1 MMARYS
7 IQQLHDITPSPLEST
22 YATCRTI
29 GKGGS
34 ISSNKS
40 RHQYGLVSAD
50 RNNKATLP
58 LTTPRCTIK
67 SSAKDLSLRIVKLQY
82 TREENRFFHPLTRCE
97 SDAIQG
103 PKAYSYTTT
112 MS

>member
-1 MMARYS
+1 
-7 IQQLHDITPSPLEST
+7 
-22 YATCRTI
+22 
-29 GKGGS
+29 
-34 ISSNKS
+34 
-40 RHQYGLVSAD
+40 
-50 RNNKATLP
+50 
-58 LTTPRCTIK
+58 
-67 SSAKDLSLRIVKLQY
+67 LQY